1 MQINDS
7 TAECKQLKL
16 SVLDPKC
23 NLKISGYAGYTVE
36 GVAMFAGPIM
46 TGRIT
51 FVSEQLHPVH
61 NPLTRSCLCAI
72 YLHFAA
78 ACKLYF
84 FQYCLQWPYPPLSH
98 GHAKPVQRIHM
109 GTETSSKLFYSNQL
123 RSKLT

>member
-23 NLKISGYAGYTVE
+23 NLKITGYAGYTVE

-78 ACKLYF
+78 ACKLF
-84 FQYCLQWPYPPLSH
+84 FSILPTMALPPFHMATQNRFSAFTWAL
-98 GHAKPVQRIHM
+98 KPVQNCF
-109 GTETSSKLFYSNQL
+109 T
-123 RSKLT
+123 

>member
-23 NLKISGYAGYTVE
+23 NLKITGYAGYTVE

-78 ACKLYF
+78 ACKLFSF
-84 FQYCLQWPYPPLSH
+84 FNIAYNGLTPPFTWPRKTGSAHSH
-98 GHAKPVQRIHM
+98 GH
-109 GTETSSKLFYSNQL
+109 
-123 RSKLT
+123 